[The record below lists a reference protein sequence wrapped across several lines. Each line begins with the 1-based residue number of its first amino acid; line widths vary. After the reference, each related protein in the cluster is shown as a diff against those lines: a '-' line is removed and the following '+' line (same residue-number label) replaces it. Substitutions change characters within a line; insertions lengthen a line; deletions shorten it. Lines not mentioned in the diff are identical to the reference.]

1 MQGRAATGPPPASVP
16 ASETGVALDTDAV
29 VPADPAVAVDPA
41 GAVEPTVAAGPAVA
55 AGPDGLGPAALDPEV
70 PAPRLPQGPAAWLR
84 SALVGGR
91 SSLTFGLL
99 LDGVASYVFLSAAGR
114 DLGPDKFAVVSVL
127 WVVLFLIGN
136 GLFIPVE
143 QELSRSI
150 AARAARGSGW
160 NSLVHRVTIASG
172 AVLVVALVVGV
183 VARDRFADSLFRGDV
198 AFVWLLLF
206 GLVGVWLMFVLRGV
220 LSGEHRFHGYGLMFA
235 ADALG
240 KALPGIGLLWWGA
253 LHPSAYGLIVAG
265 SAYVGIAVA
274 FACLRHRRRTA
285 PVVDLSTTTTTFR
298 PAPGAPD
305 VAPPW
310 GQLSASMGFLLLT
323 SFLSALAI
331 NIGTVAIEV
340 IGSRVDADKAGIFLS
355 GLVIARIP
363 LFLFQA
369 IQAIVLPRLS
379 RLAAL
384 GDLAGF
390 RSDLRRLNVAM
401 AACTTFAV
409 LGAAALGPLAVKVL
423 FGEEFALLGAR
434 DMALLTL
441 ASMLMT
447 AALTLNQAQI
457 ALHHQRQTGWPWGL
471 ATVAFLAIVATN
483 GRDLFLRVELGMVA
497 AGLVASALVALLVTL
512 ELRHPDEL
520 RAETPA
526 L

>member
-1 MQGRAATGPPPASVP
+1 VRAREAGGAS
-16 ASETGVALDTDAV
+16 TGVADA
-29 VPADPAVAVDPA
+29 P
-41 GAVEPTVAAGPAVA
+41 GH
-55 AGPDGLGPAALDPEV
+55 AALDVHDELAL
-70 PAPRLPQGPAAWLR
+70 PAPQLPRTAAAWIR
-84 SALVGGR
+84 SAVVGGR
-91 SSLTFGLL
+91 SALTFGLL
-99 LDGVASYVFLSAAGR
+99 LDGIASYVFLSAAGR
-114 DLGPDKFAVVSVL
+114 DLGPDRFAIVSVL
-127 WVVLFLIGN
+127 WVVLFLVGN

-160 NSLVHRVTIASG
+160 RSLVHRVTLASG
-172 AVLVVALVVGV
+172 AVLVAALVVGV
-183 VARDRFADSLFRGDV
+183 VARERIADSLFRGDV
-198 AFVWLLLF
+198 GFVWLLLL

-240 KALPGIGLLWWGA
+240 KAIPGVGLLWWGA
-253 LHPSAYGLIVAG
+253 LRPSAYGLIVSG

-274 FACLRHRRRTA
+274 WACLRHRRRRA
-285 PVVDLSTTTTTFR
+285 AAVVRLPADPVPVWADAGSPLDDVPPTRAVPRLEPPAVDAHLEGAGPFTQS
-298 PAPGAPD
+298 PGAPD

-310 GQLSASMGFLLLT
+310 GRLSASMGFLLLT

-340 IGSRVDADKAGIFLS
+340 VGDRVDADKAGIFLS

-363 LFLFQA
+363 LFFFQA

-384 GDLAGF
+384 GDLPGF
-390 RSDLRRLNVAM
+390 RTDLRRLNLAM
-401 AACTTFAV
+401 AGCTTLATI
-409 LGAAALGPLAVKVL
+409 GAAALGPLAVRIL

-457 ALHHQRQTGWPWGL
+457 ALHHQRQTGWPWSV
-471 ATVAFLAIVATN
+471 ATAAFLAIVATN

-497 AGLVASALVALLVTL
+497 AGLVACALVALLVHR
-512 ELRHPDEL
+512 EMQHPDEL
-520 RAETPA
+520 RSETPA

>member
-1 MQGRAATGPPPASVP
+1 VP
-16 ASETGVALDTDAV
+16 AAEGQRNPMLDDAP
-29 VPADPAVAVDPA
+29 VPLPAP
-41 GAVEPTVAAGPAVA
+41 EPTS
-55 AGPDGLGPAALDPEV
+55 LI
-70 PAPRLPQGPAAWLR
+70 AWL
-84 SALVGGR
+84 SGAIVGGR
-91 SSLTFGLL
+91 SALTLGLL

-114 DLGPDKFAVVSVL
+114 ALGPDRFAVVSVL

-150 AARAARGSGW
+150 AARSARGAGW
-160 NSLVHRVTIASG
+160 SSLVRRVTIASA
-172 AVLVVALVVGV
+172 AVLVVAVAIGV
-183 VARDRFADSLFRGDV
+183 AMRERIADSLFRDDV
-198 AFVWLLLF
+198 SFVWLLLF

-220 LSGEHRFHGYGLMFA
+220 LSGEHRFHAYGLMFA

-240 KALPGIGLLWWGA
+240 KAVPGIAMLWWGA
-253 LHPSAYGLIVAG
+253 LHPSAFGFVVAG
-265 SAYVGIAVA
+265 SAYVGVAVA
-274 FACLRHRRRTA
+274 YAALRVRRRSVVEHRAAEHRAAADPADVGPSGDPSTA
-285 PVVDLSTTTTTFR
+285 NSDAAPTGID
-298 PAPGAPD
+298 PAPQ
-305 VAPPW
+305 W
-310 GQLSASMGFLLLT
+310 GRLCSSLGFLLLT

-331 NIGTVAIEV
+331 NIGTLAIEV
-340 IGSRVDADKAGIFLS
+340 TGGRVDEDKAGIFLS

-390 RSDLRRLNVAM
+390 RSDLRRLNTVMAGCTVA
-401 AACTTFAV
+401 AT
-409 LGAAALGPLAVKVL
+409 LGAAALGPIAVRIL
-423 FGEEFALLGAR
+423 FGPEFALLGSR

-457 ALHHQRQTGWPWGL
+457 ALHHQRQTGWPWGV
-471 ATVAFLAIVATN
+471 ATAAFFAVVATN
-483 GRDLFLRVELGMVA
+483 GRDIFLRVELGMLA
-497 AGLVASALVALLVTL
+497 AGTAACLLVALLVIR
-512 ELRHPDEL
+512 EMRHPDDL
-520 RAETPA
+520 RQETPS

>member
-1 MQGRAATGPPPASVP
+1 MT
-16 ASETGVALDTDAV
+16 L
-29 VPADPAVAVDPA
+29 
-41 GAVEPTVAAGPAVA
+41 
-55 AGPDGLGPAALDPEV
+55 
-70 PAPRLPQGPAAWLR
+70 
-84 SALVGGR
+84 
-91 SSLTFGLL
+91 GLL
-99 LDGVASYVFLSAAGR
+99 LDGVASYVFLSAAAR
-114 DLGPDKFAVVSVL
+114 DLGPDRFAVVSVL
-127 WVVLFLIGN
+127 WVVLFLVGN

-150 AARAARGSGW
+150 AARAARGAGW
-160 NSLVHRVTIASG
+160 SSLVRRVAVASG
-172 AVLVVALVVGV
+172 AVLVLALVIGV
-183 VARDRFADSLFRGDV
+183 LARERIAASLFRGDV
-198 AFVWLLLF
+198 AFVWLLMF

-220 LSGEHRFHGYGLMFA
+220 LSGEHHFHAYGAMFV
-235 ADALG
+235 ADAVG

-253 LHPSAYGLIVAG
+253 LRPSSYGLVVAG

-274 FACLRHRRRTA
+274 YVCLRRGRRSA
-285 PVVDLSTTTTTFR
+285 HGGSTFA
-298 PAPGAPD
+298 PAPGAD
-305 VAPPW
+305 DTAPGW
-310 GQLSASMGFLLLT
+310 GRLSGSMGFLLLT

-331 NIGTVAIEV
+331 NIGTLAIEV
-340 IGSRVDADKAGIFLS
+340 TGSDVDADKAGIFLS

-384 GDLAGF
+384 GELAGF
-390 RSDLRRLNVAM
+390 RSDLRRLNLIM
-401 AACTTFAV
+401 LGCTVGATA
-409 LGAAALGPLAVKVL
+409 GAAILGPLAVKIL
-423 FGEEFALLGAR
+423 FGGEFAALLGAR

-441 ASMLMT
+441 SSMLMT

-471 ATVAFLAIVATN
+471 ATAAFIAIVATN

-497 AGLVASALVALLVTL
+497 AGAVACGVVAVLVFR
-512 ELRHPDEL
+512 ELRHPDGL